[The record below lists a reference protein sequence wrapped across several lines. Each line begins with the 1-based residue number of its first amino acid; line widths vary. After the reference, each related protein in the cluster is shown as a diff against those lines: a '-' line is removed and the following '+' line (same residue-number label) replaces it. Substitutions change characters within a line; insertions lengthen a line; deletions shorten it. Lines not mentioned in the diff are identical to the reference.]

1 MDIEIG
7 NGRDSNG
14 GREFSGRVATHT
26 VRHHQQAGSG
36 IAGVFVSGS
45 YQADI
50 GSGSKAQGHRGSRV
64 GDDERRLAVIGH
76 LDGDVDSD
84 VVRTRN
90 GDIGRGRSSDAVTVD
105 VVRVLLGV
113 RVVHGRLLLD
123 HQRRAADPQR
133 RPDGQNGGRGEARA
147 IDPGAVR

>member
-1 MDIEIG
+1 MNIEIG

-36 IAGVFVSGS
+36 VAGVFVSGS
-45 YQADI
+45 HQPDI
-50 GSGSKAQGHRGSRV
+50 RSGSKAQGHRGSRV
-64 GDDERRLAVIGH
+64 RDDERRLAVVVH
-76 LDGDVDSD
+76 FDSD
-84 VVRTRN
+84 VVRP
-90 GDIGRGRSSDAVTVD
+90 RSSDAVSLD
-105 VVRVLLGV
+105 VVRVRLGV

-123 HQRRAADPQR
+123 HQRRAAYPQR
-133 RPDGQNGGRGEARA
+133 CPNGQNGGRGEARA

>member
-36 IAGVFVSGS
+36 IAGVFVSCS
-45 YQADI
+45 HQADI
-50 GSGSKAQGHRGSRV
+50 RSGSKAQGHRGSDVR
-64 GDDERRLAVIGH
+64 DDERRLAVFVH
-76 LDGDVDSD
+76 LDSDFDSD
-84 VVRTRN
+84 VVRP
-90 GDIGRGRSSDAVTVD
+90 RSSDAVSVD
-105 VVRVLLGV
+105 VVRVGLGV

-123 HQRRAADPQR
+123 HQRRAADPKR
-133 RPDGQNGGRGEARA
+133 CPDGQNGGRGEARA